1 MPNVLLIEDSPDIRA
16 LVRLL
21 LEQAGHP
28 VAEGADGEE
37 GLRLARAGGFDL
49 ILTDL
54 AMPGLSGWDLVGT
67 RKADPRTAQ
76 TPIVALTA
84 HAMRGDRERALA
96 LGCDGFIAK
105 PIDDES
111 YARTVAKFL
120 SAAATP
126 ATPPPSPAAAPVAPP
141 TPATGRRVL
150 VVDDNPGVR
159 SLVGHLLSA
168 SGFRGRSAVDGA
180 WALEEIGAEPPELVV
195 LDVMLPGLDGYE
207 ATRRIKA
214 RADAPFLPV
223 VLVTAGTVDRE
234 RGLEVGADDFL
245 SKPIDRVELLARVQP
260 AAPAG
265 RHRGGPPP
273 GRGPAR
279 VRPGQRA
286 VHRHRRPRP
295 ADPAERDGADRRV
308 SPGTAAGAG
317 GTGAAAG
324 GPWAR

>member
-67 RKADPRTAQ
+67 RKADPRMAQ

-96 LGCDGFIAK
+96 LGCDGSIAK

-111 YARTVAKFL
+111 SARTVAKFL
-120 SAAATP
+120 SAAAS
-126 ATPPPSPAAAPVAPP
+126 PPAAPVAPP

-180 WALEEIGAEPPELVV
+180 RALEQIGAEPSELIV

-207 ATRRIKA
+207 VTRRIKA

-245 SKPIDRVELLARVQP
+245 SKPIDRVELLAPRVQP

-279 VRPGQRA
+279 VRPG
-286 VHRHRRPRP
+286 
-295 ADPAERDGADRRV
+295 
-308 SPGTAAGAG
+308 
-317 GTGAAAG
+317 
-324 GPWAR
+324 

>member
-1 MPNVLLIEDSPDIRA
+1 M
-16 LVRLL
+16 
-21 LEQAGHP
+21 
-28 VAEGADGEE
+28 
-37 GLRLARAGGFDL
+37 
-49 ILTDL
+49 
-54 AMPGLSGWDLVGT
+54 
-67 RKADPRTAQ
+67 
-76 TPIVALTA
+76 
-84 HAMRGDRERALA
+84 
-96 LGCDGFIAK
+96 
-105 PIDDES
+105 
-111 YARTVAKFL
+111 
-120 SAAATP
+120 
-126 ATPPPSPAAAPVAPP
+126 
-141 TPATGRRVL
+141 L

-180 WALEEIGAEPPELVV
+180 RALEQIGAEPSELIV

-207 ATRRIKA
+207 VTRRIKA

-279 VRPGQRA
+279 VRPG
-286 VHRHRRPRP
+286 
-295 ADPAERDGADRRV
+295 
-308 SPGTAAGAG
+308 
-317 GTGAAAG
+317 
-324 GPWAR
+324 